1 VVETVV
7 FVIAS
12 VPMESAMATPARK
25 SFRGRQA
32 LAAARFEIASAAL
45 ARCELC
51 SHRCGVNRLL
61 RPAGVCNAGH
71 VPRIFSAQVEV
82 GDELELI
89 PSFAIAL
96 SGCNMR
102 CSFCITGDE
111 SWHASRGQMVDTTA
125 LARSATRALESGAA
139 RSLLVL
145 GGEPTVYV
153 PWLLELVSRL
163 PEDARLIL
171 KTNGLSTPE
180 ARALL
185 AGLFDVWLVDFKFG
199 DDRCAWEL
207 ARMAEY
213 CAPVRETLKWAEA
226 DAELIVR
233 HLVMP
238 GHVDCCWGPVA
249 AWLSRHI
256 PTAKVSLRFGYWPA
270 WKALRMPGMNRP
282 ICNKEEELAL
292 AVAHDLGLRLI
303 P

>member
-1 VVETVV
+1 VETVV

-12 VPMESAMATPARK
+12 VPLKGAMATPARR
-25 SFRGRQA
+25 SLRSRRA
-32 LAAARFEIASAAL
+32 VAAGRFEIARAAL

-61 RPAGVCNAGH
+61 RPAGVCNAWH

-102 CSFCITGDE
+102 CNFCITGDE
-111 SWHASRGQMVDTTA
+111 SWHASRGRTVDTIA
-125 LARSATRALESGAA
+125 LARAATRALESGAA
-139 RSLLVL
+139 RSVLIL
-145 GGEPTVYV
+145 GGEPTVHL
-153 PWLLELVSRL
+153 PWLLELVSQL
-163 PEDARLIL
+163 PGDARLIL

-199 DDRCAWEL
+199 DDRCAGEL
-207 ARMAEY
+207 ARTAGY
-213 CAPVRETLKWAEA
+213 CASVRDTLKWAES

-233 HLVMP
+233 HLLMP
-238 GHVDCCWGPVA
+238 GHVDCCWRAVA
-249 AWLSRHI
+249 AWLSRHM
-256 PTAKVSLRFGYWPA
+256 PKTKVSLRFGYWPA

-282 ICNKEEELAL
+282 ICNKEQELAL
-292 AVAHDLGLRLI
+292 TVAHDLGLRLI